1 MKIGRMHTKDKL
13 AVALR
18 KVALSSHSPAH
29 ARALIEMADKAV
41 TGYYHDFLSP
51 LDFPEMQLVA
61 DLRSIDTP
69 EALALIRRVI
79 NGEFDA
85 SKKESDEWAR
95 SPEGQEAFNKL
106 FPPEQIGRL
115 AMRVEGDYWAAYY
128 ALPNTME
135 NSVLLGKIALR
146 FIADMERKAEFM
158 AMMREAV
165 SDLIEEQT
173 GKRPI
178 WPDLEG
184 QPAPES
190 ERSGSA

>member
-1 MKIGRMHTKDKL
+1 MHTKDKL

-18 KVALSSHSPAH
+18 EIGLRDTGDKAKMLF
-29 ARALIEMADKAV
+29 EMADKAAQ
-41 TGYYHDFLSP
+41 GYYHDFLSP
-51 LDFPEMQLVA
+51 LDLPTMQLVH
-61 DLRSIDTP
+61 DLEAVGTH
-69 EALALIRRVI
+69 EALCLNERVI

-95 SPEGQEAFNKL
+95 GPEGQQVFNKL

-146 FIADMERKAEFM
+146 FVEDKERKAEFM
-158 AMMREAV
+158 GMMREAV
-165 SDLIEEQT
+165 ADLIEEQT
-173 GKRPI
+173 GKRPV

-190 ERSGSA
+190 ERSGSV

>member
-1 MKIGRMHTKDKL
+1 
-13 AVALR
+13 
-18 KVALSSHSPAH
+18 
-29 ARALIEMADKAV
+29 
-41 TGYYHDFLSP
+41 
-51 LDFPEMQLVA
+51 
-61 DLRSIDTP
+61 
-69 EALALIRRVI
+69 
-79 NGEFDA
+79 
-85 SKKESDEWAR
+85 
-95 SPEGQEAFNKL
+95 
-106 FPPEQIGRL
+106 
-115 AMRVEGDYWAAYY
+115 MRVEGDYWAAYY

-146 FIADMERKAEFM
+146 FVADIERKAEFM

-165 SDLIEEQT
+165 SDMIEEQT